1 MREMT
6 KSRPTEQE
14 DAIRQTGEWWLDPW
28 WLRKDFFEVIPRS
41 ELQIWEAFEY
51 LKEIFPARWAKQFDG
66 ELIENAFLRAVIYDR
81 SAFQRAHLIH
91 LSERLKRLREV
102 RGVHRVIRA
111 LKGRTESDAADM
123 ELEFADYFFQN
134 GYEIEFPIAK
144 SKRGKSPDIRILSS
158 QDSLAVECKSLKVA
172 EATAWVQAAYNE
184 VTFELYSMAGA
195 RRLGLDFRF
204 SHETMVRLL
213 SERGSGA
220 DRIDSVSRWTKRLA
234 DELDIAVTKGIWPV
248 LILLSDLGEGIF
260 YPSPD
265 GTGSTV
271 HIPNIPDEII
281 FRRMLSN
288 ALIPAAQQLQN
299 GLDPGLIAVS
309 VRDLPSNKYI
319 SAEIN
324 KFFKQNSE
332 KYGKVVAVLVVP
344 WQPWFYDDPPRLI
357 LNQSADREWLSS
369 SACSLM
375 QKLAPTVL

>member
-1 MREMT
+1 MREME
-6 KSRPTEQE
+6 KPRPTEQE

-41 ELQIWEAFEY
+41 ELQSLEAFEY
-51 LKEIFPARWAKQFDG
+51 LQEIFPASWAKQFDG

-81 SAFQRAHLIH
+81 SAFQRAHLIR

-111 LKGRTESDAADM
+111 LKGRKESDAADM
-123 ELEFADYFFQN
+123 ELEFADYFFQK

-158 QDSLAVECKSLKVA
+158 QDSLAVECKSLRVA

-184 VTFELYSMAGA
+184 LTFELYSMAGA
-195 RRLGLDFRF
+195 RRLGLDFHF
-204 SHETMVRLL
+204 SERTMVTLL

-234 DELDIAVTKGIWPV
+234 DELDLAVTKGIWPV
-248 LILLSDLGEGIF
+248 FISLDGLGDGIF

-265 GTGSTV
+265 GKGSTV
-271 HIPNIPDEII
+271 RIPDIPDEILS
-281 FRRMLSN
+281 RRILRN
-288 ALIPAAQQLQN
+288 ALIPAAQQLEN

-309 VRDLPSNKYI
+309 VRDLPSDKYL
-319 SAEIN
+319 SQEIN
-324 KFFKQNSE
+324 QFFEQNSE
-332 KYGKVVAVLVVP
+332 KYGNVVGVLVIP
-344 WQPWFYDDPPRLI
+344 WQPWFYDDPPRFV
-357 LNQSADREWLSS
+357 LNRSATRDWVSRWYSV
-369 SACSLM
+369 M
-375 QKLAPTVL
+375 QELAPIVL